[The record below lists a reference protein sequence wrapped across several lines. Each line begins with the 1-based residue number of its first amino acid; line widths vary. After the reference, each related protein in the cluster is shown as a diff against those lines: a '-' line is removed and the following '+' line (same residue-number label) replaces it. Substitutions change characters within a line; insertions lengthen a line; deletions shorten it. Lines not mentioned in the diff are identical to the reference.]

1 MSWCGLVGSSAV
13 LWFVFVEGS
22 WSGVGSLYLIS
33 TLWPGS

>member
-13 LWFVFVEGS
+13 LCLFLLRGS